1 MLKGKSL
8 LVYRNLFSPNYYE
21 KNDKIILKYFPYD
34 LYILKIAL
42 ILSVVY
48 SKCGHEFKKILKKK
62 NQLKHQ
68 QFLV

>member
-1 MLKGKSL
+1 MYCNVLINIEKLK
-8 LVYRNLFSPNYYE
+8 
-21 KNDKIILKYFPYD
+21 KNKI